1 MVGSQT
7 FVNYVKLNGLLARF
21 VFLRKVKYR
30 VTSVL
35 TSKAVQETIAS
46 ILDSLR
52 QSDLEEAKR
61 KIQALTPELR
71 SERQRGEL
79 LAAAGIYSSMA
90 KAKEGTMQ
98 TWDTARIERAA
109 KSITVSQMADDFD
122 MGYAETLLNY
132 SKLTADS
139 QKSAE

>member
-1 MVGSQT
+1 M
-7 FVNYVKLNGLLARF
+7 
-21 VFLRKVKYR
+21 
-30 VTSVL
+30 L

-46 ILDSLR
+46 ILDSLK